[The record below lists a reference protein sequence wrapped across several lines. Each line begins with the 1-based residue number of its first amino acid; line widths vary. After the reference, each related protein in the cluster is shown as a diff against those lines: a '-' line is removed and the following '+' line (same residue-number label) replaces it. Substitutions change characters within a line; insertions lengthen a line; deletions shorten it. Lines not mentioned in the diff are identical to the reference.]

1 MKPPKRTRHPIPRI
15 QVESSSEENDFNS
28 LGAKPPQNGV
38 EDEDDDKNMETPAKK
53 LKLSKE
59 IKCQDCSKTFKN
71 KFGNGSLENHRRF
84 AHSKKSNMSCPR
96 FDWLPEPNVKNCNE
110 QNPKKITK
118 SGAKN
123 HLLCHIP
130 SSQWPWKCKFC
141 GMCFRQKCDICR
153 HFDTSKHKNDPNVP
167 KFESWPE
174 FHRLFNPTEY
184 RNPDVNKDWE
194 ALYPSNLSSKNDEKS
209 PKIVQK
215 RRNEMAVIKEESSES
230 EEEFFGFGSS
240 DIDFDAQDEPERD
253 LPVEIKLEPFN
264 SEEENETKRKPSEK
278 SSTKIGN
285 IEEMSEYEKIKEK
298 NIEERKKM
306 LTQAKI
312 ASLHD
317 KKYLI
322 QQPIENSQEIAGSS
336 SVKTSGFR
344 PSQKMITSTNP
355 NTEVS

>member
-15 QVESSSEENDFNS
+15 QVESSSEENDSNS

-38 EDEDDDKNMETPAKK
+38 EDEDDDENMETPAKK

-184 RNPDVNKDWE
+184 KNPDVNKDWE
-194 ALYPSNLSSKNDEKS
+194 TLYPSNLSSKNDEKS

-240 DIDFDAQDEPERD
+240 DIDFDAQD

-264 SEEENETKRKPSEK
+264 SEEENVTKRKPSEK

-285 IEEMSEYEKIKEK
+285 IKEMSEYEKVKEK

-312 ASLHD
+312 ASLND

-355 NTEVS
+355 NTAVS